1 MKKFFNFLLKIF
13 ILKIKLSRFNLI
25 LGGGIGILRGLFLS
39 YLFLIIFSYFN
50 YKKYTFYIKN
60 SIFFSTFLHL
70 INYWIDCS

>member
-1 MKKFFNFLLKIF
+1 M
-13 ILKIKLSRFNLI
+13 SRFNLI